1 MIPVRPVI
9 WTVLLCLGLMPSARA
24 DEGVTGTYK
33 NKNGDVLV
41 QQTADGRIK
50 FSVSAA
56 YKTNVGEVSGE
67 VPLNGSAASY
77 ADQDADCALVQV
89 LARQPRCN
97 ARWLLRN
104 GLNVSGSGIN
114 EVGGRTAGTARQ
126 DAGYTQRIASACL
139 WTGFLIGGLDEAEP
153 GVAGDLPQARE
164 VAHADG

>member
-1 MIPVRPVI
+1 MRPVI

-77 ADQDADCALVQV
+77 ADQDADCSLTFKFSLDSLVVTQDGS
-89 LARQPRCN
+89 CGM
-97 ARWLLRN
+97 

-114 EVGGRTAGTARQ
+114 EVGGRTAGTAQQ
-126 DAGYTQRIASACL
+126 DAGYTRRIASACL
-139 WTGFLIGGLDEAEP
+139 WTGFLDRGT
-153 GVAGDLPQARE
+153 
-164 VAHADG
+164 